1 MPGRFLPAWPPRD
14 WRAFA
19 ALVFSV
25 AGAVVL
31 TGFVWWGVAQLL
43 PAEGWTERSEVN
55 RATTIRWTLW
65 IAVGSIGLVLLGL
78 GFAVTPRK
86 LQGKAGD
93 KSFNFEGGE
102 AERGETPAGDPPGP
116 SRK

>member
-1 MPGRFLPAWPPRD
+1 MSLRALLPSWPPRD

-31 TGFVWWGVAQLL
+31 TAFVWWGVAQLL
-43 PAEGWTERSEVN
+43 PAEGWTEKSEVN

-65 IAVGSIGLVLLGL
+65 IAMGSIGLVLLGL

-86 LQGKAGD
+86 LKTKDGD
-93 KSFNFEGGE
+93 RSFEFSGGDTDK
-102 AERGETPAGDPPGP
+102 GEE
-116 SRK
+116 